1 MPAPPKTKIAKFFRV
16 TTVEGQTTHFTTPDG
31 GRRGRSSLQFFDI
44 AQVPAFEGS
53 AAWFECE
60 LVRNGARITKVL
72 HQVEPPTG
80 KA

>member
-16 TTVEGQTTHFTTPDG
+16 TTVEGQTTHFTTADG
-31 GRRGRSSLQFFDI
+31 GRTGRSNLQFFDRDK
-44 AQVPAFEGS
+44 VPAFDGS

-60 LVRNGARITKVL
+60 LVRNGARIVKVL
-72 HQVEPPTG
+72 RQVEPPAG